1 MNSKKLSGKTVF
13 ITGGSRGIGRAIAL
27 RCAQDGANIAIAA
40 KSTEEN
46 PALPGTVYSV
56 AREVE
61 AAGGRALPLKMDIR
75 HADEILAAVTETVRT
90 FGSLDVLV
98 NNASAIS
105 PTGVLDTPL
114 KKYDLLQT
122 INTRGTYATTQACLP
137 HLKRSTNP
145 HVLTLSPPI
154 ATGSHWYGQHLAYCI
169 SKFGMSMVTLG
180 VAGEFA
186 ADGVAAN
193 SLWPRTLVATDAARV
208 YFGSQL
214 AGTRRP
220 EIMSDAAYLIITA
233 NSRETTGHCFID
245 EDVLRMHGV
254 VDFEAYAMVP
264 GQPLAADILI

>member
-1 MNSKKLSGKTVF
+1 MSPKKLNGKTVF

-27 RCAQDGANIAIAA
+27 RCAQDGANVAVAA

-46 PALPGTVYSV
+46 PALPGTVFSV
-56 AREVE
+56 AREIE
-61 AAGGRALPLKMDIR
+61 AAGGNALAIKMDIR
-75 HADEILAAVTETVRT
+75 NSEEILEAVAKTVEA
-90 FGSLDVLV
+90 FGALDVLV

-105 PTGVLDTPL
+105 PTGLLDTPL
-114 KKYDLLQT
+114 KKYDLLQA
-122 INTRGTYATTQACLP
+122 INTRGTYATTQACMP
-137 HLKRSTNP
+137 HLKRAANP

-154 ATGSHWYGQHLAYCI
+154 ATTPYWYGQHLAYCI

-180 VAGEFA
+180 IAAEFA

-208 YFGSQL
+208 FFGAQIE
-214 AGTRRP
+214 GTRKP
-220 EIMSDAAYLIITA
+220 EIMSDAAYLIVTA

-245 EDVLRMHGV
+245 EDVLRLHGIA
-254 VDFEAYAMVP
+254 DFDAYATVP